1 MTMKKF
7 LKIITNKYVI
17 ATLVFVVLI
26 VFLDEYNLMVTHRV
40 KNEVRELHA
49 EEQALKEAI
58 VSDSINNAALRDN
71 LDAIEHYGR
80 ENYYMKRSNEDIFVV
95 K

>member
-1 MTMKKF
+1 MKKL
-7 LKIITNKYVI
+7 LKILSNKYVI

-40 KNEVRELHA
+40 RHEVDALHA
-49 EEQALKEAI
+49 EEAALKEAI
-58 VSDSINNAALRDN
+58 VNDSINNAALRDN
-71 LDAIEHYGR
+71 LDAIEHFGR
-80 ENYYMKRSNEDIFVV
+80 ENYYMKRSNEDIFVI

>member
-1 MTMKKF
+1 MKHF

-17 ATLVFVVLI
+17 ATLVFVALI
-26 VFLDEYNLMVTHRV
+26 FFVDEYNLMVTRRV
-40 KNEVRELHA
+40 SRQVEALHA
-49 EEQALKEAI
+49 EEKALQEAI
-58 VSDSINNAALRDN
+58 VADSVANAELVGN

-80 ENYYMKRSNEDIFVV
+80 ENYYMKRSNEDIFVI

>member
-1 MTMKKF
+1 MKKA
-7 LKIITNKYVI
+7 LKILTNKYII

-26 VFLDEYNLMVTHRV
+26 VFLDEYNLLVTRRV
-40 KNEVRELHA
+40 SKQVNELHA

-58 VSDSINNAALRDN
+58 VTDSINNATLQGD

-80 ENYYMKRSNEDIFVV
+80 ENYYMKRPNEDIFVI